1 MTEILLA
8 RHGETDWNSG
18 RRVQGHT
25 DIPLN
30 AAGVTQARMLAEQLA
45 GEPLV
50 AVFSSDLSRALDT
63 ATAAADVHGLAVR
76 VDPRLRE
83 KNFGTWEG
91 LTDTEI
97 SERFPDAVRG
107 QWGDGETTEQVAE
120 RVLSVLDAIR
130 RLHPD
135 GPVLVVTHGG
145 PMRAVLAALA
155 IEHGP
160 IANCAV
166 FRIEYGVDG

>member
-30 AAGVTQARMLAEQLA
+30 QTGIEQARTLAMQLSGEQLT
-45 GEPLV
+45 

-63 ATAAADVHGLAVR
+63 ARAVAAVHGLEVTI
-76 VDPRLRE
+76 DPRLRE

-91 LTDTEI
+91 LTDVEI
-97 SERFPDAVRG
+97 AERFPHAQRG
-107 QWGDGETTEQVAE
+107 QWGDGETTEEVAQ
-120 RVLSVLDAIR
+120 RVQGALDRIR
-130 RLHPD
+130 ELHPH
-135 GPVLVVTHGG
+135 GPVLVVSHGG
-145 PMRAVLAALA
+145 PLRAALAALA

-160 IANCAV
+160 IENCAI
-166 FRIEYGVDG
+166 FRGSY

>member
-30 AAGVTQARMLAEQLA
+30 ETGIEQARTLAARLA
-45 GEPLV
+45 GEPLT

-63 ATAAADVHGLAVR
+63 ARAVAAVHGIEVT

-91 LTDTEI
+91 LTAVEI
-97 SERFPDAVRG
+97 AERFPDAQRG
-107 QWGDGETTEQVAE
+107 QWGDGETTEEVAQ
-120 RVLSVLDAIR
+120 RVQAVLGRIR
-130 RLHPD
+130 QLHPD
-135 GPVLVVTHGG
+135 GPVLVVSHGG
-145 PMRAVLAALA
+145 PLRAALAALA

-160 IANCAV
+160 IENCAV
-166 FRIEYGVDG
+166 FRGSY

>member
-8 RHGETDWNSG
+8 RHGETDWNIG

-30 AAGVTQARMLAEQLA
+30 AAGVDQARALAEQLA
-45 GEPLV
+45 GEPLT

-63 ATAAADVHGLAVR
+63 ATEVANAHGLVVV

-91 LTDTEI
+91 LTDVEI
-97 SERFPDAVRG
+97 AERFPDAQRG
-107 QWGDGETTEQVAE
+107 QWGDAETTEEVAA
-120 RVLSVLDAIR
+120 RVLSVLDGIR
-130 RLHPD
+130 ELHPD
-135 GPVLVVTHGG
+135 GTVLVVSHGG
-145 PMRAVLAALA
+145 PLRAALRA
-155 IEHGP
+155 LSIEHGP
-160 IANCAV
+160 IGNCAV
-166 FRIEYGVDG
+166 FRASY

>member
-8 RHGETDWNSG
+8 RHGETDWNLG

-30 AAGVTQARMLAEQLA
+30 AAGVDQARALAEELA
-45 GEPLV
+45 DEPLA

-63 ATAAADVHGLAVR
+63 ATAVARRHGLEVTI
-76 VDPRLRE
+76 DPRLRE

-91 LTDTEI
+91 LTDLEI
-97 SERFPDAVRG
+97 AERFPDAQRG

-120 RVLSVLDAIR
+120 RVRGVLDRIR
-130 RLHPD
+130 ELHPE
-135 GPVLVVTHGG
+135 GTVLVVSHGG
-145 PMRAVLAALA
+145 PLRAALAALD

-160 IANCAV
+160 IGNCAV
-166 FRIEYGVDG
+166 FRGSY